1 MRQREHAMDAT
12 LRLVV
17 VDDHRLLHSVFQ
29 EVLEAD
35 GFAIAAFARRGS
47 ELLPLVHR
55 HAPDAVL
62 LELDLPELDGIAA
75 IRRLAKHFPDIPAIV
90 VAASASP
97 DDITA
102 AFEAG
107 AKAYILKTV
116 ELADL
121 GDTVRLAINGVVDGV
136 VGQSKEEG
144 TAGSL
149 TDRELEVLEL
159 LTQGLPNKVIA
170 ARLNRTEQTV
180 KFHLTSIYRKLEV
193 TNRTGAVSAAFAAGI
208 MNHPAS
214 NPFPAGRSRVEL
226 EARPRSDLLAR
237 TGARR

>member
-1 MRQREHAMDAT
+1 MDAT

-17 VDDHRLLHSVFQ
+17 VDDHRLLHSVFR
-29 EVLEAD
+29 EVLEAH
-35 GFAIAAFARRGS
+35 GFSIAAFARRGS

-75 IRRLAKHFPDIPAIV
+75 IRRLTEQFPEIPAIV
-90 VAASASP
+90 LAASASQ

-121 GDTVRLAINGVVDGV
+121 GDTVRLAIDGEIDGV
-136 VGQSKEEG
+136 VGKPKQEG
-144 TAGSL
+144 PAGIL
-149 TDRELEVLEL
+149 TDRELEVLQL
-159 LTQGLPNKVIA
+159 LARGLSNKEIA
-170 ARLNRTEQTV
+170 ERLNRTEQTV

-193 TNRTGAVSAAFAAGI
+193 KNRTGAVTAAFDAGI
-208 MNHPAS
+208 VNGH
-214 NPFPAGRSRVEL
+214 V
-226 EARPRSDLLAR
+226 
-237 TGARR
+237 

>member
-1 MRQREHAMDAT
+1 MDSTRT

-17 VDDHRLLHSVFQ
+17 ADDHRLLHSVYR
-29 EVLEAD
+29 EVLEPE
-35 GFAIAAFARRGS
+35 GFSIAAFARRGS

-75 IRRLAKHFPDIPAIV
+75 IRRLAKQFPDIPAIV

-116 ELADL
+116 DLADL
-121 GDTVRLAINGVVDGV
+121 GDTVRLAMYGVVDKV
-136 VGQSKEEG
+136 VGQQAKEEG
-144 TAGSL
+144 TVSGL

-159 LTQGLPNKVIA
+159 LAQGLANKEIA
-170 ARLNRTEQTV
+170 ARLHRTEQTV
-180 KFHLTSIYRKLEV
+180 KFHLTSVYRKLEV
-193 TNRTGAVSAAFAAGI
+193 SNRTGAVTAAFAAGI
-208 MNHPAS
+208 MGHPAS
-214 NPFPAGRSRVEL
+214 SPFSGSSRAEH
-226 EARPRSDLLAR
+226 ESHPRGDVLAR
-237 TGARR
+237 TGSGG